1 MRSARFRTITVM
13 IAVAVVV
20 SLLFSTSVLELGV
33 KRSAEVGSARLG
45 ADMMVLPSVLQHTVS
60 YIRWRDAIFI
70 APARNPESNPPFN
83 PQNTLYEAY
92 NATFVNQ
99 LSAVPGVLG
108 VTPQLFVSEAN
119 ISATPRTIQFIG
131 FDPQTDFTVFPWLG
145 PNRPSQFAPDS
156 AVAGASTGL
165 KEGQD
170 VIWTLGPKVDLTL
183 RVVGVLD
190 PTNSTMDRSVFF
202 PIQTAWRVANET
214 YGSPFSPLKF
224 RDGQISALLVRL
236 QPDAQPQ
243 DIHAKVIQLM
253 GDNTMLEA
261 SAVARRVAL
270 ETGGIATYE
279 LLIAGLMGA
288 AVLILIAS
296 LLSMTINERKRQ
308 LGLLRSI
315 GATKRFISRIIVTE
329 VALVSI
335 IGSVAGLALG
345 AAVLFLSE
353 NYLGTAYSV
362 SFIQPDFIEFVQFAI
377 TSLVLGVVIGVGA
390 STYPAYVASSMDPYD
405 AVRRGE

>member
-1 MRSARFRTITVM
+1 MRSARFRTVTVM

-45 ADMMVLPSVLQHTVS
+45 ADMMILPSALERTVS

-83 PQNTLYEAY
+83 PQSTRYEDY
-92 NATFVNQ
+92 NATFVNR
-99 LSAVPGVLG
+99 LAAVPGVIG
-108 VTPQLFVSEAN
+108 VSPQVFVSEVN
-119 ISATPRTIQFIG
+119 LSATPRTVQLIG
-131 FDPQTDFTVFPWLG
+131 FDPETDFTVFPWLG
-145 PNRPSQFAPDS
+145 PNRPSPFASDN

-165 KEGQD
+165 REGQD
-170 VIWTLGPKVDLTL
+170 LSWVLGPEDDLTL

-190 PTNSTMDRSVFF
+190 PTNSMMDRSVFF
-202 PIQTAWRVANET
+202 PIQTAWRIANET

-224 RDGQISALLVRL
+224 RDGQISAMLIRL
-236 QPDAQPQ
+236 QADAQPQ
-243 DIHAKVIQLM
+243 DIQAKVIQLM
-253 GDNTMLEA
+253 GDHTMLEA
-261 SAVARRVAL
+261 SVVARRVAL

-315 GATKRFISRIIVTE
+315 GATKRFISKIIVTE
-329 VALVSI
+329 VAVVSI
-335 IGSVAGLALG
+335 IGSIAGLGLG

-353 NYLGTAYSV
+353 SYLGAAYSV

-390 STYPAYVASSMDPYD
+390 STYPAYMASSMDPYD

>member
-1 MRSARFRTITVM
+1 
-13 IAVAVVV
+13 
-20 SLLFSTSVLELGV
+20 
-33 KRSAEVGSARLG
+33 
-45 ADMMVLPSVLQHTVS
+45 MM
-60 YIRWRDAIFI
+60 
-70 APARNPESNPPFN
+70 
-83 PQNTLYEAY
+83 
-92 NATFVNQ
+92 
-99 LSAVPGVLG
+99 
-108 VTPQLFVSEAN
+108 
-119 ISATPRTIQFIG
+119 
-131 FDPQTDFTVFPWLG
+131 
-145 PNRPSQFAPDS
+145 
-156 AVAGASTGL
+156 
-165 KEGQD
+165 
-170 VIWTLGPKVDLTL
+170 L

-202 PIQTAWRVANET
+202 PIQTAWRIANET

-224 RDGQISALLVRL
+224 RDGQISAMLVRL
-236 QPDAQPQ
+236 QADVQPQ
-243 DIHAKVIQLM
+243 DIDAKVIQLM
-253 GDNTMLEA
+253 GDHTMLEA
-261 SAVARRVAL
+261 SVVARRVAL

-329 VALVSI
+329 VAIVSI
-335 IGSVAGLALG
+335 IGSVAGLGLG

-353 NYLGTAYSV
+353 SYLGAAYGV

>member
-1 MRSARFRTITVM
+1 MTVM

-33 KRSAEVGSARLG
+33 KRSADVGSARLG
-45 ADMMVLPSVLQHTVS
+45 ADMMILPSALRHTVS

-83 PQNTLYEAY
+83 PQNTLYEGY

-99 LSAVPGVLG
+99 LAAMPGVVG
-108 VTPQLFVSEAN
+108 VSPQLFVGEAN
-119 ISATPRTIQFIG
+119 ISATPRTIQFIA
-131 FDPQTDFTVFPWLG
+131 FDPETDFTVFPWLG
-145 PNRPSQFAPDS
+145 PSRPHPFAPDN
-156 AVAGASTGL
+156 AVAGAYTGL
-165 KEGQD
+165 TKGQD
-170 VIWTLGPKVDLTL
+170 LSWPPGPKANLAL
-183 RVVGVLD
+183 KVVGVLE
-190 PTNSTMDRSVFF
+190 PTNSTMDRSIFF
-202 PIQTAWRVANET
+202 PIQTAWNLANET

-224 RDGQISALLVRL
+224 RDGQISAVLVRL

-243 DIHAKVIQLM
+243 DIHSKVILM
-253 GDNTMLEA
+253 IGDNTVLEA
-261 SAVARRVAL
+261 SVVARRVAL

-308 LGLLRSI
+308 LGLMRSI

-329 VALVSI
+329 VATVSI
-335 IGSVAGLALG
+335 LGSIVGLGLG
-345 AAVLFLSE
+345 TAVLFLSE
-353 NYLGTAYSV
+353 LYLGTAYSV
-362 SFIQPDFIEFVQFAI
+362 SFVQPNFIEFAQFAI
-377 TSLVLGVVIGVGA
+377 ISLVLGVMIGVGA
-390 STYPAYVASSMDPYD
+390 ATYPAYVASSMDPYD

>member
-83 PQNTLYEAY
+83 PQNTLYEEY
-92 NATFVNQ
+92 NGTFVKQ
-99 LSAVPGVLG
+99 LAVAPGVLG
-108 VTPQLFVSEAN
+108 VTPQLFVGEAN
-119 ISATPRTIQFIG
+119 ISATPRTIQLIG
-131 FDPQTDFTVFPWLG
+131 FDPESDFTVFPWLG
-145 PNRPSQFAPDS
+145 PNRPASFASND

-165 KEGQD
+165 REGQNLSW
-170 VIWTLGPKVDLTL
+170 ILGPKDNLTIK
-183 RVVGVLD
+183 VVGVLD

-202 PIQTAWRVANET
+202 PIQTAWNIANQT
-214 YGSPFSPLKF
+214 YGAPFSPLKF
-224 RDGQISALLVRL
+224 KAGQISAVLVRL
-236 QPDAQPQ
+236 QSDAQPQ
-243 DIHAKVIQLM
+243 DIQPRVIQM
-253 GDNTMLEA
+253 IGDNTMLEA
-261 SAVARRVAL
+261 SVVARRVAL

-315 GATKRFISRIIVTE
+315 GATKKFISRIIVTE
-329 VALVSI
+329 VAVVSI
-335 IGSVAGLALG
+335 LGSVAGLGLG

-353 NYLGTAYSV
+353 HYLGTAYNV
-362 SFIQPDFIEFVQFAI
+362 SFVQPDFMEFVQFAI

-390 STYPAYVASSMDPYD
+390 STYPAYVASRMDPYD